1 LRQNNFVRTALLAI
15 VVCVLCADAWMNA
28 QSTVTVFVTVTDA
41 QGRYVT
47 DLQKD
52 DFEVLG
58 DGEPQSAMSVDRDAR
73 PLKVIVMLDRRASM
87 NGAYPRLYE
96 GVMTFLTRLQPGD
109 QLRVGGFSGK
119 VEFSSRFTA
128 TPLELLA
135 DLSALDYGNGTK
147 LYDAVMAG
155 CNLLNGVDGRP
166 VLVMATDGDDTDS
179 RGRRDAVV
187 NRLRTSTIETY
198 AVGVTTKYFNGLNTV
213 QVSPGRD
220 FKMLPEDTGGAFFE
234 VKNLRD
240 TASVFSK
247 LAEELHSQYVLAFSP
262 SQRDG
267 RVHKLAVRINRP
279 SLTARANA
287 SYVAMKSE

>member
-1 LRQNNFVRTALLAI
+1 MRQNKRVRTAFLFI
-15 VVCVLCADAWMNA
+15 VVCLLCAYAGLEA

-41 QGRYVT
+41 EGRYVT

-52 DFEVLG
+52 DFEVLS
-58 DGEPQSAMSVDRDAR
+58 DGASQAPMSVEHDAR
-73 PLKVIVMLDRRASM
+73 PLKVIVMLDRSASM

-109 QLRVGGFSGK
+109 QLRIGGFSHK

-135 DLSALDYGNGTK
+135 DLSALDYGNGRK

-187 NRLRTSTIETY
+187 NRLRTGTIETY
-198 AVGVTTKYFNGLNTV
+198 AVGVTTRYFNGVQAV
-213 QVSPGRD
+213 QVSPGRE
-220 FKMLPEDTGGAFFE
+220 FKQLPEDTGGAYLE
-234 VKNLRD
+234 VKDLRD

-262 SQRDG
+262 SQHDG
-267 RVHKLAVRINRP
+267 RVHKLTVRIKRP
-279 SLTARANA
+279 TLTARANA
-287 SYVAMKSE
+287 SYVA